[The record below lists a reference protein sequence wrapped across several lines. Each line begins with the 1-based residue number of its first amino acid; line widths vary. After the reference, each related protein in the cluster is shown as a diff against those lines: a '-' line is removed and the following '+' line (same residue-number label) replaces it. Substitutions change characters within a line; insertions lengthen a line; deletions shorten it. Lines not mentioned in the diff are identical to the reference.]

1 MSVFLGIGQVQ
12 HRREGV
18 EHKAGDA
25 VRHQQTPVLAQQR
38 HHGAAFQQLALTIGQ
53 QGTAGAAGLLGT
65 LGQTLRVDR
74 VGPAGQAAA
83 LGRELLQHLVY
94 AAAFG
99 ADGSQ
104 RNGVAARC
112 KAFVELLL
120 RNLFH

>member
-12 HRREGV
+12 HWREGV

-38 HHGAAFQQLALTIGQ
+38 HHGAASSSWRSQSAR

-65 LGQTLRVDR
+65 LGQTLRVDG

-94 AAAFG
+94 AAPSARMG
-99 ADGSQ
+99 ASAM
-104 RNGVAARC
+104 V
-112 KAFVELLL
+112 
-120 RNLFH
+120 